1 MKMSMNK
8 STYTTAIRMEA
19 KGGIMK
25 RASLIAG
32 LLIMVTFSFSWA
44 SIPQLMSYQGVLTD
58 GAGTAVPDGNYNITF
73 KIYDTQAGGTVLWTE
88 TQNVP
93 VSGGIFNVTLGAVTP
108 LNLPFDR
115 TYWLGISIEG
125 GQELSPRRALTAS
138 PYSLNS
144 QGVMGSA
151 NVFPSSGNV
160 GIGTTTPAELLDVN
174 GGLKIGGT
182 SHTNAGTIR
191 WTGSDFEGYDGSTW
205 KSFTAGGS
213 GTLPS
218 GSSGQTLR
226 HNGSSWVA
234 TSNLFNDGINIGIG
248 LTNPTTTLHV
258 NGGLSLGASSGTF
271 GFMKIYRSGIANPF
285 VYGSTTTNGGILR
298 TYDENYNMETSLEP
312 DANGTGGYFAVKRSA
327 VADGFVVNGNWAG
340 TEEPRVFVQGSA
352 RSVVFAMDQSGD
364 ASVVLPNDAIS
375 STEISNEPGV
385 ASATMGTGSIVLDGT
400 VQKLLSR
407 SITVPASG
415 YVLALATCWAEIHHS
430 NGSWSGANFGVSDV
444 STSFPSNQ
452 DVPIAIGP
460 VAPSATY
467 DIPASP
473 HGLFSVGSAG
483 TYTFYLLGQRF
494 YTDNVYAN
502 DIQLTLVYI
511 PTAYG
516 TVTPTLASAT
526 GVTADKTRPRHS
538 LTQAE
543 IEAEKL
549 DSQAANQARIE
560 RELVRMRE
568 EIEAMKEELARE
580 REER

>member
-1 MKMSMNK
+1 
-8 STYTTAIRMEA
+8 
-19 KGGIMK
+19 
-25 RASLIAG
+25 
-32 LLIMVTFSFSWA
+32 
-44 SIPQLMSYQGVLTD
+44 
-58 GAGTAVPDGNYNITF
+58 
-73 KIYDTQAGGTVLWTE
+73 
-88 TQNVP
+88 
-93 VSGGIFNVTLGAVTP
+93 
-108 LNLPFDR
+108 
-115 TYWLGISIEG
+115 
-125 GQELSPRRALTAS
+125 
-138 PYSLNS
+138 
-144 QGVMGSA
+144 
-151 NVFPSSGNV
+151 
-160 GIGTTTPAELLDVN
+160 
-174 GGLKIGGT
+174 
-182 SHTNAGTIR
+182 
-191 WTGSDFEGYDGSTW
+191 
-205 KSFTAGGS
+205 
-213 GTLPS
+213 
-218 GSSGQTLR
+218 
-226 HNGSSWVA
+226 
-234 TSNLFNDGINIGIG
+234 
-248 LTNPTTTLHV
+248 
-258 NGGLSLGASSGTF
+258 
-271 GFMKIYRSGIANPF
+271 
-285 VYGSTTTNGGILR
+285 
-298 TYDENYNMETSLEP
+298 METSLEP

-340 TEEPRVFVQGSA
+340 TEEPRVYIQGSA
-352 RSVVFAMDQSGD
+352 RSAVFSMDQSGD
-364 ASVVLPNDAIS
+364 ASVSLPNDAIS
-375 STEISNEPGV
+375 STEMSNETGV
-385 ASATMGTGSIVLDGT
+385 ASATMGTGHITMDGT
-400 VQKLLSR
+400 LQILLSR
-407 SITVPASG
+407 SITVPAPG
-415 YVLALATCWAEIHHS
+415 YVLVLANCWAEIHHA